1 MPLGVIRTVW
11 LLLAVFCTSLVGVQ
25 PVEVTQ
31 NSHCTCACHCREP
44 GACGM
49 PCTRTAAVSH
59 ELAAGELSLRVSK
72 PVASAQAETVRQ
84 IQHKFFAPFV
94 APPSSVVAVQ
104 APAALAPPT
113 AVPLFQAH
121 CRFLI

>member
-31 NSHCTCACHCREP
+31 VSQCRCASHCRQP

-49 PCTRTAAVSH
+49 PCARTAAASR
-59 ELAAGELSLRVSK
+59 ELAAGELSLRVTK
-72 PVASAQAETVRQ
+72 PVANAQAATVRQ

-94 APPSSVVAVQ
+94 APPSTVVAVQ
-104 APAALAPPT
+104 APAAIAPPT

-121 CRFLI
+121 CSFLI

>member
-11 LLLAVFCTSLVGVQ
+11 LLLAVLCTPLVGVQ
-25 PVEVTQ
+25 PVGVTQ

-49 PCTRTAAVSH
+49 PCIRTAAVSR
-59 ELAAGELSLRVSK
+59 ELAAGERSLRVTK
-72 PVASAQAETVRQ
+72 PVANAQAETVRQ

-94 APPSSVVAVQ
+94 APPSTGVAVQ
-104 APAALAPPT
+104 APAAMAPPT

-121 CRFLI
+121 CSFLI